1 MSTTRLSDVIVPEVF
16 QSYMAKDTMDKSAI
30 FQSGVIR
37 TDGAFGALLSG
48 GGRTFNMPFWNDLDN
63 TEANVAS
70 DAPDQKSVPRNVT
83 ASKDVAARQ
92 YRTQSWSTMDLS
104 GILAGSD
111 PLARIRERV
120 SDYWT
125 RQFQSYLV
133 ATLTGVFG
141 DNAANDSGDM
151 INDIGTD
158 GSGAVTAA
166 ELISAEAIIDTAY
179 TAGDRSDIFQLLVV
193 HPTVMKRLKK
203 LNLIDFIPDSEGR
216 IKFERY
222 LGYQIVEDD
231 GVRTVTGTYRTKYWS
246 YLVGGGAI
254 AWAESPPPNS
264 VAVERD
270 EAAGMGSGGETLFTR
285 RQFLMHP
292 PGIKWT
298 DSSVTGNFPSNAD
311 LVKAANWD
319 RVYAER
325 KQIPIAALVTN
336 G

>member
-1 MSTTRLSDVIVPEVF
+1 MPVTRLSDVIVPEVYAG
-16 QSYMAKDTMDKSAI
+16 YMAKDTTDKTAI
-30 FQSGVIR
+30 FESGIMR
-37 TDGAFGALLSG
+37 TDGSFGALLAG

-70 DAPDQKSVPRNVT
+70 DAPDQKSVPRNVS

-92 YRTQSWSTMDLS
+92 FRTQSWSTMDLT
-104 GILAGSD
+104 GVLAGSD
-111 PLARIRERV
+111 PLARIRERTNA
-120 SDYWT
+120 YWN
-125 RQFQSYLV
+125 RQFQSFLV
-133 ATLTGVFG
+133 ATLTGVFA
-141 DNAANDSGDM
+141 DNAANDGGDM

-158 GSGAVTAA
+158 SGGAPTAA
-166 ELISAEAIIDTAY
+166 ELVSAEAIIDTAY
-179 TAGDRSDIFQLLVV
+179 TAGDLSNIFTTIIV

-222 LGYQIVEDD
+222 LGYMIVEDD
-231 GVRTVTGTYRTKYWS
+231 GVRTVTGTNRTKYWS
-246 YLVGGGAI
+246 YLVGEGAI
-254 AWAESPPPNS
+254 SWAESPPPNA

-270 EAAGMGSGGETLFTR
+270 ESSGNGSGGETLYTR

-292 PGIKWT
+292 NGIKWT
-298 DSSVTGNFPSNAD
+298 DASVTGNFPSNAD
-311 LVKAANWD
+311 LATAANWD
-319 RVYAER
+319 RVYSER